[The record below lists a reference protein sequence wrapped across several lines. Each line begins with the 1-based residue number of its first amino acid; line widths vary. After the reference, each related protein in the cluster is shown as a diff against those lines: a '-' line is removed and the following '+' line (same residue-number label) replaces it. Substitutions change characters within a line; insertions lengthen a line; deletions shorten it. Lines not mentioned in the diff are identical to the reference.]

1 MGLMADPK
9 EQPTDPSELST
20 EPEAQELTALWL
32 SMTPK
37 QKAYC
42 EARLAGSDSRKA
54 IAIAGGDHRVNFE
67 HHPKVGRYLALST
80 RCAVRRTLVSRN
92 DVINGFLDAV
102 DAAATSQELTQAWC
116 EIGRVIGAYEPEKV
130 QITVRVQDMTVARL
144 ASMSTDDPITMTRRN
159 GRFEV
164 DVADDPSSDE
174 YQAFR
179 AALEEPVPIGQGE
192 EATDER

>member
-1 MGLMADPK
+1 MAAPNK
-9 EQPTDPSELST
+9 QPIDPSELST
-20 EPEAQELTALWL
+20 EPEAQELTSLWL
-32 SMTPK
+32 SMTPR

-42 EARLAGSDSRKA
+42 EARLAGSDDKKA
-54 IAIAGGDHRVNFE
+54 WAIAGGDRCINFN
-67 HHPKVGRYLALST
+67 HHPKVARYLALST

-102 DAAATSQELTQAWC
+102 DAAATSQELTQAWR
-116 EIGRVIGAYEPEKV
+116 EIGRVIGAYEPEKLEISV
-130 QITVRVQDMTVARL
+130 GVQDMTAGRL
-144 ASMSTDDPITMTRRN
+144 ASMSTDDLITMTRRN

-179 AALEEPVPIGQGE
+179 AALEEPVPIDRGE
-192 EATDER
+192 EATDE